1 MALHPQ
7 STSHNTH
14 TDKSVNADQ
23 DPKPVSG
30 DATAQKQMNVSDT
43 SFKGKKITNDS
54 KLGSFGGIFGKDKLE
69 NDRPLK

>member
-7 STSHNTH
+7 SHNTH

-30 DATAQKQMNVSDT
+30 DATALNQLNVSNT
-43 SFKGKKITNDS
+43 SYKASKVTNDS
-54 KLGSFGGIFGKDKLE
+54 KLGNFGDIFGKDKLD
-69 NDRPLK
+69 NTDGRPTK